1 MMVKEYDFF
10 AIVGPTAS
18 GKTSISVKL
27 AKKIDGEV
35 IGLDSRQIFKGME
48 IGTAQPSLLEMN
60 GIPHHLIGSLD
71 PWMRI
76 SAGEYAKKVF
86 DKIQIIKNKGKIPIL
101 CGGSG
106 LYFRAVVKGLFD
118 ESSTNLQ
125 LREKLELEY
134 DFNPKVLLNKLNK
147 IDPEYSK
154 IVHINNKKR
163 LVRALEI
170 YEITGRTPSEH
181 YGNQKINNLLKFFTI
196 YLDWNRQ
203 ELNNRIINRTKNMI
217 SKGWFDE
224 VNKLN
229 QMKRN
234 ITGLNSIG
242 YREIILFLRGE
253 IDKNQL
259 EEKIIIATRQFA
271 KKQVQWFSKEK
282 RDLIISMNQ
291 LKLREITEILH
302 CIMVPNR

>member
-86 DKIQIIKNKGKIPIL
+86 EKIQTIKSKGKIPIL

-134 DFNPKVLLNKLNK
+134 DFNPKVLLNKLNE

-203 ELNNRIINRTKNMI
+203 ELNNRIIYRTKNMI

-242 YREIILFLRGE
+242 YREIILFLKGE

-259 EEKIIIATRQFA
+259 EEKIIIGTRQFA

>member
-86 DKIQIIKNKGKIPIL
+86 EKIQIIKSKGKIPIL

-134 DFNPKVLLNKLNK
+134 DFNPKVLLHKLNE

-196 YLDWNRQ
+196 YLDWNRK

-242 YREIILFLRGE
+242 YREIILFLKGK

-259 EEKIIIATRQFA
+259 EEKIIIGTRQFA

>member
-181 YGNQKINNLLKFFTI
+181 YGNQKINNLFKFFTI